1 MKKTRVWKTT
11 DGWAFLP
18 FAVAQD
24 EKLSLQ
30 AKGLAAVIS
39 MNCMTLGEAAVT
51 KIELWR
57 TITDAL
63 GMQAYYEL
71 VEAGYLNDFWGEPR

>member
-1 MKKTRVWKTT
+1 MKKTIVWKTT

-51 KIELWR
+51 KIELWKD
-57 TITDAL
+57 ITDVG
-63 GMQAYYEL
+63 GMDAYREL
-71 VEAGYLNDFWGEPR
+71 VESEYLNDFIK